1 MKKTGI
7 ALGVLLAAGAVCTG
21 GAWYTAG
28 QLEGALQGAI
38 SEGNRQLQTSMPG
51 SGLALE
57 LVSLERGLFS
67 STARYRLRLDKPG
80 DEEPAAELRF
90 VDHIE
95 HGPLPL
101 SRLASLRWLPV
112 MATSRVELERNADVE
127 PWFAAAGA
135 AVPLRGTFAIGYG
148 GGVDGQL
155 QLAPLQVVAEGE
167 KLDFS
172 GLDLDFAVGADAK
185 DIRLSGAVERLSLDL
200 QHERGPVRI
209 SLNGLSL
216 DSERSRGRST
226 LYMGESRLA
235 LASSEIRLADQPPLL
250 IRDLVQSDS
259 LHEQGERIAA
269 SLAYDVGGLSYDGHE
284 LGSARLQLSLGNL
297 DMTALRQLS
306 ELYTRYAM
314 RLQGEDDFELSAEE
328 ETRLRDA
335 LLQLLAGQPRLALDE
350 WRVKTAS
357 GESRFTLQ
365 LDLDRPQ
372 QLEASPDALARQ
384 LIQRLQASLV
394 VGKPMIRD
402 LLMLQAIFDPQ
413 ADRAALSQEAEQAA
427 QMAGEMASGLQ
438 LARLEGENI
447 VARLDYRDGQ
457 VEFNGASMPV
467 EQFAAQMM
475 GMAALGG
482 DAFGSQ
488 PGALQE

>member
-7 ALGVLLAAGAVCTG
+7 ALGILLAAGAVCTG

-112 MATSRVELERNADVE
+112 MATGRVELERNADVE
-127 PWFAAAGA
+127 PLVRRRRRRGAAG
-135 AVPLRGTFAIGYG
+135 GTFAIGYG

-167 KLDFS
+167 NFDFS
-172 GLDLDFAVGADAK
+172 GLDLDLAVGADAK
-185 DIRLSGAVERLSLDL
+185 DIRLSGAVERLRPFDL
-200 QHERGPVRI
+200 QHQARCQVRI

-226 LYMGESRLA
+226 LYMGESRW
-235 LASSEIRLADQPPLL
+235 RWP
-250 IRDLVQSDS
+250 
-259 LHEQGERIAA
+259 AA
-269 SLAYDVGGLSYDGHE
+269 RSVSP
-284 LGSARLQLSLGNL
+284 
-297 DMTALRQLS
+297 T
-306 ELYTRYAM
+306 
-314 RLQGEDDFELSAEE
+314 
-328 ETRLRDA
+328 
-335 LLQLLAGQPRLALDE
+335 
-350 WRVKTAS
+350 
-357 GESRFTLQ
+357 SR
-365 LDLDRPQ
+365 RC
-372 QLEASPDALARQ
+372 
-384 LIQRLQASLV
+384 
-394 VGKPMIRD
+394 
-402 LLMLQAIFDPQ
+402 
-413 ADRAALSQEAEQAA
+413 
-427 QMAGEMASGLQ
+427 
-438 LARLEGENI
+438 
-447 VARLDYRDGQ
+447 
-457 VEFNGASMPV
+457 
-467 EQFAAQMM
+467 
-475 GMAALGG
+475 
-482 DAFGSQ
+482 
-488 PGALQE
+488 